1 MSFSKDIELEN
12 IHYKYERLILLL
24 SEFCRCLLLKLWK
37 LRAHR
42 QTVLQMLYLRLN
54 LKCRIIMRNLKISYR
69 KMGNKKIMTEIQ
81 LKIDAELWQ
90 ALKIIYQLR
99 KEGQVKD
106 DEN

>member
-1 MSFSKDIELEN
+1 
-12 IHYKYERLILLL
+12 
-24 SEFCRCLLLKLWK
+24 
-37 LRAHR
+37 
-42 QTVLQMLYLRLN
+42 
-54 LKCRIIMRNLKISYR
+54 MRNLKISYR